1 MSMFVANVPHP
12 IFFVCMSLAVYQ
24 RNILWASEKD
34 LKMEMKDITIL
45 LDSYSSLF
53 KKENSYS
60 EALNYK
66 EENLKSTF
74 FLFVSR

>member
-12 IFFVCMSLAVYQ
+12 IIFVNMSLAVYQ
-24 RNILWASEKD
+24 RNVLWASEKG

-74 FLFVSR
+74 SLFVSR